1 MKSPKKNAHIQ
12 KLLKKKSQ
20 LKAISS
26 KPKLQTMK
34 RKPPPSINRKGSAY
48 FRHHQFSYR
57 LPLIL
62 LFASLLILIIAVPS
76 LIVLP
81 LNKSNEAT
89 EPADDFTITNES
101 QEANQKAISVAVM
114 RTKADVVEDVSLE
127 DYIVG
132 VVAAEM
138 PATFEIEALKA
149 QALAARTYTVNH
161 LLANDEDSYDITDT
175 VQHQVY
181 KNSEELKQQ
190 WGSAY
195 EDNMQKIKAAVEATR
210 GEILTYEDDPIMP
223 AYFSM
228 SNGYTENSEDYWENE
243 LPYLRSVP
251 SPWDLE
257 NPKLVNQETFT
268 KAELEERLAIT
279 ISEDAAEHITI
290 ARFDSGRV
298 SQFMVEDNTFTGR
311 EIRDKLELRST
322 DFSVKQTNDHYI
334 FTTKGNGHGIG
345 MSQFGADSMAK
356 EGKNYEEIV
365 KHYYQGIDIST
376 LDEAAPTLVSR

>member
-1 MKSPKKNAHIQ
+1 M
-12 KLLKKKSQ
+12 
-20 LKAISS
+20 
-26 KPKLQTMK
+26 
-34 RKPPPSINRKGSAY
+34 
-48 FRHHQFSYR
+48 
-57 LPLIL
+57 
-62 LFASLLILIIAVPS
+62 LIIAVPS

-81 LNKSNEAT
+81 LNKNNKVT
-89 EPADDFTITNES
+89 EPVDDFTITNEQ
-101 QEANQKAISVAVM
+101 QEAISVAVM

-127 DYIVG
+127 NYIVG

-138 PATFEIEALKA
+138 PVSFEMEALKA

-161 LLANDEDSYDITDT
+161 LLTNDEDSYDITDT
-175 VQHQVY
+175 VQDQVY
-181 KNSEELKQQ
+181 KNNDELKQL

-195 EDNMQKIKAAVEATR
+195 EDNIQKIKAAVEATR
-210 GEILTYEDDPIMP
+210 GEILTYEDAPIMP

-268 KAELEERLAIT
+268 KAELEERLGIT
-279 ISEDAAEHITI
+279 LSSDAADHIMI
-290 ARFDSGRV
+290 ARSSSGRV
-298 SQFMVEDNTFTGR
+298 SQFTVEENTFTGR

-322 DFSVKQTNDHYI
+322 DFSVKQVNDHYI

-345 MSQFGADSMAK
+345 MSQYGANSMAK
-356 EGKNYEEIV
+356 EGKSYEEIV
-365 KHYYQGIDIST
+365 KYYYQGIDINT
-376 LDEAAPTLVSR
+376 LDEAVPTLVSK